1 MIRKLFVVF
10 LFCTFLNP
18 AEAKDDHVLELNKLF
33 TQLKSIGDPADARE
47 VEDRIWK
54 LWTTHPSEKTL
65 TDLLA
70 KGSGYMMQNQLTSA
84 HNVFSKVIE
93 LDPNWAEGWNKRATV
108 LYMMGNFELSQND
121 IDMVLSLEKRH
132 FGALSGQG
140 LVQTALQNYQKAID
154 SYIEAHKIYP
164 SSQSTLQM
172 IEQLNIL
179 IQKYL
184 YSVVEK
190 VKG

>member
-1 MIRKLFVVF
+1 M
-10 LFCTFLNP
+10 
-18 AEAKDDHVLELNKLF
+18 F
-33 TQLKSIGDPADARE
+33 TQLKSIEDPADAIE
-47 VEDRIWK
+47 VEDKIWK

-70 KGSGYMMQNQLTSA
+70 KGSNYMMQNQLTSA

-93 LDPNWAEGWNKRATV
+93 LDPNWAEAWNKRATV

-179 IQKYL
+179 IQKE
-184 YSVVEK
+184 SI
-190 VKG
+190 